1 MYYYIMLKLQTVVKT
16 IRSCGPK
23 NMKVVVQI
31 IWPSV
36 LGTLADF

>member
-1 MYYYIMLKLQTVVKT
+1 MYDYNMLKLQTVVKT

-31 IWPSV
+31 ILPPV
-36 LGTLADF
+36 LGILADF